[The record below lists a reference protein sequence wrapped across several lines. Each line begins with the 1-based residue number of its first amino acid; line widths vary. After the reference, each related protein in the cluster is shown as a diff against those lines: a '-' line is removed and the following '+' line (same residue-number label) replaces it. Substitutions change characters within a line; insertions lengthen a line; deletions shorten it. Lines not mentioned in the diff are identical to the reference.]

1 MPSTSSTILPL
12 QDPLNVGSNNPTM
25 EYGEVLVTA
34 PVVSIPQFVSVTAR
48 GSLDPPTT
56 NVDDAGSND
65 PVPAGEGMPMDR
77 RSNDPPSIGEG
88 TSSTPLDMEVDDGAW
103 PYCPLMPQPP
113 AHSPPPSG
121 LSSA

>member
-34 PVVSIPQFVSVTAR
+34 PVVSIPQFVR
-48 GSLDPPTT
+48 
-56 NVDDAGSND
+56 SND